1 MAALADF
8 IEAVNRTRQDEA
20 NCKAVRYRVITAL
33 HERTTPDSLG
43 RDFPGQIAGHGVG
56 SVQITRN
63 MNRASRFT
71 AAAKLLVLLEY
82 ADGST
87 ASHVFLMAREGR
99 VWKVNDWPKNADFNM
114 IDIDFES
121 S

>member
-1 MAALADF
+1 
-8 IEAVNRTRQDEA
+8 
-20 NCKAVRYRVITAL
+20 
-33 HERTTPDSLG
+33 
-43 RDFPGQIAGHGVG
+43 
-56 SVQITRN
+56 

-114 IDIDFES
+114 IDIDFE
-121 S
+121 